1 MQKAGCPPEGRGL
14 FSVQLLDT
22 SLIEGQVVLQNGGIL
37 DSFTASFCKS
47 DKQGWLPSR
56 VWGLF
61 FFVQFLYTSD
71 RRRQVAL
78 LDGGMGSLFFTAS
91 RYKSYREGKLSSR
104 MRACLISEQL
114 LFSRQIDKAGCSPEG
129 GVFLLYTASIYK

>member
-14 FSVQLLDT
+14 FSVQFLDT
-22 SLIEGQVVLQNGGIL
+22 TLIEGQVVLQNGGIL

-61 FFVQFLYTSD
+61 FFLQLLYTSD

-78 LDGGMGSLFFTAS
+78 LDGGMGSLS
-91 RYKSYREGKLSSR
+91 L
-104 MRACLISEQL
+104 QL
-114 LFSRQIDKAGCSPEG
+114 LDISLIEKASCPPE
-129 GVFLLYTASIYK
+129 